1 MLNIIFSHFQFSIRI
16 TILISI
22 QFSILI
28 SIQISIPFSSHPAF
42 YKVSEAVA
50 CQLLPGIG

>member
-1 MLNIIFSHFQFSIRI
+1 MLNIIFSHFLFSIRI
-16 TILISI
+16 
-22 QFSILI
+22 SILI
-28 SIQISIPFSSHPAF
+28 SIQFSSHPAF

>member
-1 MLNIIFSHFQFSIRI
+1 MLNIIFSHFQIS
-16 TILISI
+16 ILISI
-22 QFSILI
+22 QITILI
-28 SIQISIPFSSHPAF
+28 SIQISIPFSNHPAF

>member
-1 MLNIIFSHFQFSIRI
+1 MLNIILSHF
-16 TILISI
+16 

-28 SIQISIPFSSHPAF
+28 SIPFSNHPAF